1 MQNHK
6 TINERIKK
14 IESRLP
20 GALHRDRH
28 AALRQIRSLR
38 RKKGRGS
45 KEDPNTILSRL
56 ERRIAES
63 ARIKQKRARALPE
76 ISYNNDLPIVEKRD
90 EIIRAVS
97 EHQVV
102 IVAGETGSGK
112 TTQLPK
118 FCLEA
123 GRGIEGRIGCTQ
135 PRRIAA
141 VTVAN
146 RIAEELGQQTGQ
158 SVGCKIRFSDR
169 TSQQSAVKMM
179 TDGILLAETQG
190 DRFLNDYDTLII
202 DEAHERGL
210 NIDFLLGLIRSL
222 LSARRDL
229 KVIVTSA
236 TIDTEKFSRAFEN
249 APVIE
254 VSGRMYP
261 VDVRWMPPEEF
272 GDSNGEYSY
281 TDAAAAAMDR
291 IEKESPF
298 GDVLIFMPTER
309 DIRETC
315 EILEGRNYKNASVLP
330 LYARLA
336 AADQARV
343 FKPVSGRKIVVATNV
358 AETSI
363 TIPGIKYVID
373 TGLARISTYNP
384 GTRTTALPVAPISQS
399 SADQRKGRCGRV
411 QNGVCIRLYSEQD
424 YLSRDLYTPPEILRA
439 NLAEVIMRM
448 IALNLGSIQKFPFID
463 PPPQKQIK
471 DGFDILYELGAIEKT
486 KPGKKQGAAGVRLT
500 AKGRTMARL
509 PLDPRLSRMLIEADK
524 NGCLVQV
531 TVIASALS
539 VMDPRERPE
548 GKEASAVQAQ
558 AEFSDHAS
566 DFITLY
572 NIFRACTKNTDSVR
586 PKVRAGDLKRFC
598 RQYFLSFKRM
608 REWLDVYEQMVDLI
622 EESGFE
628 IAPAGGPGNS
638 RSADSGEKKGF
649 SDLYTAI
656 HKSVLSGFLSNIAQR
671 KEKNIYQAAKQREV
685 MIFPGSSLFNRG
697 GQWIVAAEIVETTRR
712 FARTAACIDPAWL
725 ERLGGS
731 QCKYTYTNPRW
742 EKKRE
747 AVVADE
753 QVSLYGLVI
762 VSARTVPYGRIDPGE
777 ATEIFIRSA
786 LIEGDVITVLP
797 FMEHNR
803 QLAESIRDK
812 ENRIRRR
819 ELLAGEQDMMEFY
832 KKRLSGVYDMR
843 TLKKKIRDAGSD
855 DFLRMSE
862 KDLMAAE
869 PDEQELA
876 WYPDSLAL
884 GGGEFSCTYS
894 FCPGEKEDGVTV
906 IVPASAAGRVAAES
920 TDWVVPGLLEEKIT
934 ALIRGLPKAYRR
946 QLVPVSETVKE
957 IMKKMPM
964 YKGSLLS
971 SLSRFIYERFGVD
984 IPASA
989 WSEDELPDY
998 LRLRFCLVDP
1008 EGRELASGRDR
1019 RLLAQTPDKG
1029 LDRDFIREE
1038 KKRWERS
1045 GITTWDIPDLPE
1057 VISVSDKDGRSWP
1070 LYPGL
1075 SPADNG
1081 VDLLL
1086 FTDRQKAEQS
1096 HKQGVAGL
1104 FALYFAKTFKH
1115 LRRTVQ
1121 LPESSKKHA
1130 MCFGGAD
1137 AAADGIT
1144 EKVKQELF
1152 AVNIRTRQDF
1162 DRHAQQSVNRIMP
1175 EGARI
1180 RDAVVAVIEACY
1192 RAGDHIHR
1200 LEVRHAGAPVTL
1212 SFLENMRGQIS
1223 RLVPENFIGLYSVEQ
1238 MDHLPRYIEAAMIR
1252 AERGVNDPDKEKA
1265 RAEKL
1270 SVFERYLAELVN
1282 SLDESSSAEKRAR
1295 VEEFFWMIEEFKVSL
1310 FAQELKTAR
1319 PVSEKRLTGMYQEIK
1334 RIV

>member
-6 TINERIKK
+6 NIDERIKK

-28 AALRQIRSLR
+28 AARRQISSLR
-38 RKKGRGS
+38 GKKGG
-45 KEDPNTILSRL
+45 KKDDPNRMLSRL
-56 ERRIAES
+56 ERRIDES
-63 ARIKQKRARALPE
+63 ARIKQKRAQALPE
-76 ISYNNDLPIVEKRD
+76 ILYNNDLPIVEKRD

-169 TSQQSAVKMM
+169 TSEQSAVKMM

-222 LSARRDL
+222 LSTRRDL

-272 GDSNGEYSY
+272 GNNSGEYSY

-291 IEKESPF
+291 IEKESRF

-315 EILEGRNYKNASVLP
+315 EILEGRNYKNASVMP

-363 TIPGIKYVID
+363 TIPGIKYVVD

-463 PPPQKQIK
+463 SPPQKQIK

-486 KPGKKQGAAGVRLT
+486 KPGKKQGSAGVRLT

-524 NGCLVQV
+524 NGCLGKV

-548 GKEASAVQAQ
+548 GKEARAAQAQ
-558 AEFSDHAS
+558 AEFSDQAS

-572 NIFRACTKNTDSVR
+572 NIFRACTHNSDSVR

-628 IAPAGGPGNS
+628 IAPAGAPGNT
-638 RSADSGEKKGF
+638 RSAGSGQKGGF

-753 QVSLYGLVI
+753 QVSLYGLII
-762 VSARTVPYGRIDPGE
+762 VAGRTVPYGRIDPEE

-786 LIEGDVITVLP
+786 LVEGDVRTVLP

-803 QLAESIRDK
+803 ELAESIRDK

-819 ELLAGEQDMMEFY
+819 ELMAGEEDMMEFY
-832 KKRLSGVYDMR
+832 RQRLAGVYDM
-843 TLKKKIRDAGSD
+843 
-855 DFLRMSE
+855 
-862 KDLMAAE
+862 
-869 PDEQELA
+869 
-876 WYPDSLAL
+876 
-884 GGGEFSCTYS
+884 
-894 FCPGEKEDGVTV
+894 
-906 IVPASAAGRVAAES
+906 
-920 TDWVVPGLLEEKIT
+920 
-934 ALIRGLPKAYRR
+934 
-946 QLVPVSETVKE
+946 
-957 IMKKMPM
+957 
-964 YKGSLLS
+964 
-971 SLSRFIYERFGVD
+971 
-984 IPASA
+984 
-989 WSEDELPDY
+989 
-998 LRLRFCLVDP
+998 
-1008 EGRELASGRDR
+1008 
-1019 RLLAQTPDKG
+1019 
-1029 LDRDFIREE
+1029 
-1038 KKRWERS
+1038 
-1045 GITTWDIPDLPE
+1045 
-1057 VISVSDKDGRSWP
+1057 
-1070 LYPGL
+1070 
-1075 SPADNG
+1075 
-1081 VDLLL
+1081 
-1086 FTDRQKAEQS
+1086 
-1096 HKQGVAGL
+1096 
-1104 FALYFAKTFKH
+1104 
-1115 LRRTVQ
+1115 
-1121 LPESSKKHA
+1121 
-1130 MCFGGAD
+1130 
-1137 AAADGIT
+1137 
-1144 EKVKQELF
+1144 
-1152 AVNIRTRQDF
+1152 
-1162 DRHAQQSVNRIMP
+1162 
-1175 EGARI
+1175 
-1180 RDAVVAVIEACY
+1180 
-1192 RAGDHIHR
+1192 
-1200 LEVRHAGAPVTL
+1200 
-1212 SFLENMRGQIS
+1212 
-1223 RLVPENFIGLYSVEQ
+1223 
-1238 MDHLPRYIEAAMIR
+1238 
-1252 AERGVNDPDKEKA
+1252 
-1265 RAEKL
+1265 
-1270 SVFERYLAELVN
+1270 
-1282 SLDESSSAEKRAR
+1282 
-1295 VEEFFWMIEEFKVSL
+1295 
-1310 FAQELKTAR
+1310 
-1319 PVSEKRLTGMYQEIK
+1319 
-1334 RIV
+1334 